1 MAKNVIINGITYNGL
16 PFMSAPN
23 ANGQGDAVFWD
34 ISDTTLANG
43 GQMRSGVIAHG
54 ADGAVVTGSMS
65 EKASATYK
73 PSATDQSINA
83 NQFLTGTQTF
93 SAVTTTNLTAAY
105 IANGITVKVG
115 CASDD
120 DSVTSV
126 TGTLKT
132 PTIVQDPT
140 TFGLHIS

>member
-1 MAKNVIINGITYNGL
+1 MAKNVIINGITYNDL

-34 ISDTTLANG
+34 VTDTTLSSG
-43 GQMRSGVIAHG
+43 GQLRNGLIAHG
-54 ADGAVVTGSMS
+54 ADGSPITGSMT
-65 EKASATYK
+65 EKSSATYM
-73 PSATDQSINA
+73 PSSTEQSIGA
-83 NQFLTGTQTF
+83 NQYLAGAQTIM
-93 SAVTTTNLTAAY
+93 AVTTTNLVASY

-115 CASDD
+115 CSTDD

-132 PTIVQDPT
+132 PTVVQDPT
-140 TFGLHIS
+140 THGLHIS